1 MTHAQPGAVRRNL
14 VIGLMA
20 FLTLVDL
27 FAAQAILPS
36 LAQAYGVSAA
46 SMGFAVNAATL
57 GMAAAGIAVALLAR
71 RLDRRRGIWI
81 SLALLSVPTALLATM
96 PDLTTFA
103 VLRVAQAMSMSAA
116 STLTMAYPA

>member
-57 GMAAAGIAVALLAR
+57 GMAAAGKVGCIT
-71 RLDRRRGIWI
+71 RLWDSGSIGC
-81 SLALLSVPTALLATM
+81 SG
-96 PDLTTFA
+96 
-103 VLRVAQAMSMSAA
+103 
-116 STLTMAYPA
+116 